1 MSTQFSLRDELLRF
15 RQALVGFLAVQ
26 RDVSERTRVERALRD
41 SEARLRLAQQLGRVG
56 NWTWE
61 IAGDTVTWSDELYR
75 IFGREPSAGA
85 PSFAQQHATYTPE
98 SWVLLKTAVEKAV
111 DTGEHFELELEVVR
125 ADQTRGWTIGRGEPS
140 RDAMGRIVGLVGTVQ
155 DVTDRRQLEEQLR
168 QAQKME
174 AIGHFAGGIAHDLN
188 NLLMPIIGY
197 SELLAMEIA
206 GNPRLLADLD
216 EIRKAADHAARL
228 VRQLVGFSRKQ
239 MLTPQAL
246 DLNNVISELGRML
259 RRVIGEDV
267 QLKIVAAP
275 ELGRARLDP
284 GQVEQLVM
292 NLAVNGR
299 HAMPKGGMLTI
310 ATANTVLDEQFV
322 GRHPGMLPGR
332 YVELRVADTGC
343 GMPPDVLARVFEP
356 FFTTKP
362 QGQGTGLGLSTVY
375 DVVKQSGGYVTIES
389 EPGVGTTVTSYF
401 PSVDDPIEASTT
413 EATEPSLDG
422 NETILLVEDDVAIRE
437 LAGKVLDSYG
447 YTVLAAQDVAEAI
460 ALGTDHAGPIHLLL
474 SDVVMPDLSGP
485 DLAQRLVRR
494 RPALRVLYMSGF
506 SNYRATHLG
515 GISKQAGF
523 ISKPFTPEA
532 LASRVRQVL
541 DRGAAPS
548 EQESASL

>member
-1 MSTQFSLRDELLRF
+1 
-15 RQALVGFLAVQ
+15 
-26 RDVSERTRVERALRD
+26 
-41 SEARLRLAQQLGRVG
+41 
-56 NWTWE
+56 
-61 IAGDTVTWSDELYR
+61 
-75 IFGREPSAGA
+75 
-85 PSFAQQHATYTPE
+85 
-98 SWVLLKTAVEKAV
+98 
-111 DTGEHFELELEVVR
+111 
-125 ADQTRGWTIGRGEPS
+125 
-140 RDAMGRIVGLVGTVQ
+140 
-155 DVTDRRQLEEQLR
+155 
-168 QAQKME
+168 ME

-375 DVVKQSGGYVTIES
+375 DVVKQSGGHVTIES

-506 SNYRATHLG
+506 SNYLATHLG
-515 GISKQAGF
+515 VISKQAGF